1 MRLTCVWCDKEFEH
15 PWFRAG
21 CSSSCSSAYQRRNIK
36 SVVRTCL
43 YCNTSFETKG
53 TTARKYCDEKCRTKH
68 RKVLREAERQL
79 KQQEREERAIARL
92 KALLE
97 KSPAEIEAEMP
108 IDLPTEESLRDRRGR
123 HLEAEYTQ
131 MYQDIGKA
139 IQVLR
144 EQSGLSREE
153 LAKLAQIRGEKLLS
167 KIENGHDASITIHKL
182 ARIARALGVH
192 PFDLMASMPWEPTSR
207 D

>member
-1 MRLTCVWCDKEFEH
+1 M
-15 PWFRAG
+15 
-21 CSSSCSSAYQRRNIK
+21 
-36 SVVRTCL
+36 
-43 YCNTSFETKG
+43 
-53 TTARKYCDEKCRTKH
+53 
-68 RKVLREAERQL
+68 LREAERQL